1 MTVGS
6 LFSGIGGFDLG
17 LERAGHE
24 ILWQVE
30 NDPYCQKVL
39 AKHWPDIPCYGD
51 IHDVGK
57 HNLEKVDM
65 ICGGFPCQPV
75 SVAGKR
81 KGQDDDRWLWPEFG
95 RLIRELRPRYVLVEN
110 VPGLLIRGMGDVLG
124 DLAKLG
130 YDAEWGC
137 VSAASVGAPH
147 LRKRIFI
154 VAHAQ
159 HVRPTSGEHEK
170 RPRSEEGVSEGCS
183 VGAGEVADTQ
193 HDGFASSEKRRS
205 TEKTIRQESQR
216 KERTL
221 NTQGASS
228 LSETTGDVADTNHE
242 GLQRERRSVSE
253 SLQEDGARQDHK
265 GRDGDNDRDKA
276 RKPSLLQEDAEDVAD
291 TTGPRSKARRSDAMG
306 TRDRSRRDEGLS
318 QGKGGKEGRHWA
330 VEPDVGRV
338 ADGVPSRVDRLKGLG
353 NAIVP
358 QVAEWIGRR
367 VQQMEIKTKTHS
379 VSRNQWSVEV

>member
-1 MTVGS
+1 MGSDCHRSPELTDEVGAVTVGS

-39 AKHWPDIPCYGD
+39 AKHWPDVPCHGD

-75 SVAGKR
+75 SVAGKKR
-81 KGQDDDRWLWPEFG
+81 GQDDERWLWPEFG
-95 RLIRELRPRYVLVEN
+95 RLICELRPRYAIVEN

-124 DLAKLG
+124 DLSKFG

-154 VAHAQ
+154 VAN
-159 HVRPTSGEHEK
+159 
-170 RPRSEEGVSEGCS
+170 
-183 VGAGEVADTQ
+183 TQ
-193 HDGFASSEKRRS
+193 HDGCTSSEKRRS
-205 TEKTIRQESQR
+205 TEETIRQESQR

-228 LSETTGDVADTNHE
+228 LSETTGDVADT
-242 GLQRERRSVSE
+242 VSD
-253 SLQEDGARQDHK
+253 SQGGAY
-265 GRDGDNDRDKA
+265 
-276 RKPSLLQEDAEDVAD
+276 
-291 TTGPRSKARRSDAMG
+291 
-306 TRDRSRRDEGLS
+306 RDRSGRGGGRRQEQDIS
-318 QGKGGKEGRHWA
+318 KGRQIRSNATDSGGQWA
-330 VEPDVGRV
+330 AEPSVGRV
-338 ADGVPSRVDRLKGLG
+338 AYGVSNRVHRLRGLG

-358 QVAEWIGRR
+358 QVAEYIGRR
-367 VQQMEIKTKTHS
+367 VQQME
-379 VSRNQWSVEV
+379 NADQ